1 MNLSRTIV
9 AVVMIVLVV
18 LLASPAKSV
27 AENPQTPQPQ
37 MVILNVRVTDPS
49 GKAVID
55 VPQSRF
61 QVTEDGVPQTI
72 SLFMNEEIPLS
83 YGLLIDSSG
92 SMRDQYKAVIDT
104 AGRIISSNKPADDTF
119 LVRFI
124 SSDIMEVVQD
134 TTSDKRALFDGL
146 AAFYIEAGQTAVIDG
161 VYLGV
166 DKLSKQK
173 IDANNLRRRA
183 LVLVTD
189 GEDRDSYYKKDD
201 LFRILASADIQ
212 IFTIGFTK
220 NLRGKPRERAIELLT
235 QLANDTGGRTF
246 FPNSSLELERIS
258 REIINDIRTQY
269 VIGYVPSG
277 NDTGKSFHKV
287 LVSVTEDPNQEKRA
301 AITRVGYGT
310 QKK

>member
-9 AVVMIVLVV
+9 AVAMIALAI

-49 GKAVID
+49 GNAVID
-55 VPQSRF
+55 VPESRF

-72 SLFMNEEIPLS
+72 SLFMDKEIPLS

-92 SMRDQYKAVIDT
+92 SLRAQYKSVIDT

-134 TTSDKRALFDGL
+134 TTSDKRALFDALG
-146 AAFYIEAGQTAVIDG
+146 AFYIEAGQTAVIDG

-189 GEDRDSYYKKDD
+189 GEDRNSYYKKDD
-201 LFRILASADIQ
+201 LFRLLASTDIQ

-220 NLRGKPRERAIELLT
+220 ALKGKPRDRAIELLT

-246 FPNSSLELERIS
+246 FPSSNVELEIIS
-258 REIINDIRTQY
+258 RQIINDIRTQY

-277 NDTGKSFHKV
+277 NDTAKGFHKV
-287 LVSVTEDPNQEKRA
+287 LVSVTEDPNKEKRA